1 MIDDLPEPIAFA
13 EIPHDSIIAIST
25 YGCIKTKDDKY
36 HFEAGLEACMQA
48 LTPKIVLVY
57 GAMAEKIFGMAKGDK
72 KGVPLPFFTQLFVYY
87 IMTGTGSEYP
97 LASQVRLEK
106 PTFCYIPNKI
116 GCSYIAK
123 VGFFAFIGV
132 KMAKKTE
139 KTDNSVPNPLVES
152 GVEKMIRIVRGK
164 QVLLDRDL
172 AALYGVETK
181 RINEQVK
188 RNIERFPE
196 DFCIQLSLEESQL
209 LRSQNATLEK
219 KGQNLKGKH
228 TKYRSLAFTEQGVA
242 MLSSV
247 LKSESAIKVNI
258 AIMRAFV
265 QLRHLMM
272 GNGGLVNRLSNV
284 EAKDLE
290 QDCRLIGHDEHL
302 LDHDRKFDE
311 LFEAMDRG
319 ELKSKGLFYNNQEFD
334 AYVFVCNLIRQAKK
348 RIVLVDR
355 YVNEKTLTM
364 MLKREKGVSVTIYT
378 YDKSKVLEL
387 DLATYNE
394 QYPDSPMQV
403 LPSYGMHDRFLFIDD
418 TAYHFGASLKDL
430 GKNTF
435 FFTQEDFTLE
445 EVLKKS
451 KKMRK

>member
-1 MIDDLPEPIAFA
+1 
-13 EIPHDSIIAIST
+13 
-25 YGCIKTKDDKY
+25 
-36 HFEAGLEACMQA
+36 
-48 LTPKIVLVY
+48 
-57 GAMAEKIFGMAKGDK
+57 MAKSEEK
-72 KGVPLPFFTQLFVYY
+72 MEV
-87 IMTGTGSEYP
+87 MTVS
-97 LASQVRLEK
+97 
-106 PTFCYIPNKI
+106 
-116 GCSYIAK
+116 
-123 VGFFAFIGV
+123 
-132 KMAKKTE
+132 
-139 KTDNSVPNPLVES
+139 PLVES
-152 GVEKMIRIVRGK
+152 GVEKMIQVVRGK

-172 AALYGVETK
+172 ATLYGVETR

-196 DFCIQLSLEESQL
+196 DFCFQLSTEELPFSLKSQFAIL
-209 LRSQNATLEK
+209 NDSGNKRGLHIK
-219 KGQNLKGKH
+219 KMP
-228 TKYRSLAFTEQGVA
+228 YAFTEQGVA

-247 LKSESAIKVNI
+247 LKSKSAIRVNI

-284 EAKDLE
+284 ETKDIE
-290 QDCRLIGHDEHL
+290 QDARL
-302 LDHDRKFDE
+302 LDHDHKIDA

-334 AYVFVCNLIRQAKK
+334 AYVFVCDLIRRAKK
-348 RIVLVDR
+348 KIVLVDR
-355 YVNEKTLTM
+355 YVDEKTLAM

-378 YDKSKVLEL
+378 YDKSKVLEV
-387 DLATYNE
+387 DLATYNA
-394 QYPDSPMQV
+394 QYADCPMQI

-445 EVLKKS
+445 EVLKES
-451 KKMRK
+451 KKKN

>member
-1 MIDDLPEPIAFA
+1 MM
-13 EIPHDSIIAIST
+13 
-25 YGCIKTKDDKY
+25 KDIE
-36 HFEAGLEACMQA
+36 HVA
-48 LTPKIVLVY
+48 
-57 GAMAEKIFGMAKGDK
+57 
-72 KGVPLPFFTQLFVYY
+72 
-87 IMTGTGSEYP
+87 
-97 LASQVRLEK
+97 
-106 PTFCYIPNKI
+106 PNLLDRSGI
-116 GCSYIAK
+116 G
-123 VGFFAFIGV
+123 
-132 KMAKKTE
+132 
-139 KTDNSVPNPLVES
+139 
-152 GVEKMIRIVRGK
+152 KMIRVIRGK
-164 QVLLDRDL
+164 RVLLDRDL
-172 AALYGVETK
+172 AVLYGVETK

-290 QDCRLIGHDEHL
+290 QDRRLTGHDEHL

-334 AYVFVCNLIRQAKK
+334 AYVFVCGLIRQAKR
-348 RIVLVDR
+348 RIVLVDK
-355 YVNEKTLTM
+355 YVSENVLAM
-364 MLKREKGVSVTIYT
+364 MLKREKGVSATIYT
-378 YDKSKVLEL
+378 DVQSKVHKVDLEK
-387 DLATYNE
+387 YNA
-394 QYPDSPMQV
+394 QYPDSPLNV
-403 LPSYGMHDRFLFIDD
+403 LSCYGMHDRFLFIDD

-435 FFTQEDFTLE
+435 FFTQEDFSLE

-451 KKMRK
+451 EEKRIELEQQSG